1 MRPGGVDQSRHQG
14 SPGDSR
20 TRDHE
25 QRAFISNTQ
34 WLQHVDVEYSW
45 GTPRRSRH
53 LHVSSQHGSYEESGT
68 NKLSSEITSRAI
80 RRKKKGN
87 ERKIKK
93 ERKKE
98 GRRKSGKGK
107 ENGRRSRESFYRRS
121 GSDFYCTQCFGME
134 GIHFK
139 VKSVLCLVKVVF
151 SDGLHPHRRRWLN
164 SNELCSK
171 IFGIYMAEIRPFPVP
186 A

>member
-68 NKLSSEITSRAI
+68 NKLSFEITSRAI
-80 RRKKKGN
+80 RWKNK
-87 ERKIKK
+87 ETEKK
-93 ERKKE
+93 ER
-98 GRRKSGKGK
+98 RRKSGKGK
-107 ENGRRSRESFYRRS
+107 ENGRRNRGSFYRRS
-121 GSDFYCTQCFGME
+121 GSDFYCTHCFGME

-151 SDGLHPHRRRWLN
+151 SDGLRPHRRRCLN